1 MNLWRLSL
9 LAATVL
15 LLGAPQA
22 AAAPPAAAPASAVA
36 PAPAVPPELQPWIEW
51 VKGVELPPGECR
63 DVDDEMICVW
73 PTRLRVSVGKAG
85 GSFELEVTAH
95 DAESV
100 LLPGDDS
107 VWPQDIRVDGKPAV
121 VVDED
126 GTPSVR
132 LVVGRHRVSGVFR
145 WSEVPDSLAVPP
157 EVALVDLK
165 RDGKAVAFPARQEG
179 LLRLRDDDEAEEEE
193 AEPEEDQ
200 AAGTEAVEDALR
212 VEVSRWIRDG
222 VPLTVVTRVD
232 LRVSGRTRELTLP
245 YPLWDDAE
253 LLRVDSDLPID
264 FGEARS
270 LVLQAKSGSHTVTL
284 EAALPRQPATL
295 GPPELAEPWPAD
307 EVWVW
312 KAARAG
318 EAALGQVALSGGQA
332 VDRSR
337 THAPAEWEGGATF
350 RVGARTPLAFE
361 VLQRGASETAPNEL
375 GLDRTMWFDMDG
387 SGWSVVDV
395 LRGQM
400 HHGARLDL
408 SAGALGSVIVNG
420 KPQVVTS
427 GVHGTPGVEVRAV
440 DLDLHATWRG
450 ADAATALPLGG
461 WSEPFDRVALHV
473 ELPRGWDVLRA
484 SGPGSMRST
493 WIESW
498 RPLDLLLLLGV
509 CVLIGRMVSPWLGVA
524 ALLGLGLAYTRS
536 GDGYALL
543 VLLIAI
549 LTVLAAQLRRDR
561 GPWARRALQWLWLAG
576 AGLLTA
582 WMIWKVPVG
591 VREVWQGGDSA
602 LSHRDLE
609 RELGQ
614 LAELEAVG
622 VALVLVV
629 YGLAW
634 MIARARG
641 ASHKAA
647 IAFAVLVGGAIV
659 VGLALVT
666 TRGDMIAGPTA
677 AVSEEE
683 PPEDWEETDEE
694 VGGTGQR
701 HKGEEGKMGRPTSRR
716 KSGLYAMKGP
726 KDAVSVDNEVW
737 GGLGGQ
743 EVGEAYGVGGLGLVG
758 TGRGGGGTGEGTIG
772 LGNTGL
778 IGKGG
783 GGGTGEGY
791 GRGAGAGFGGRGT
804 SVPTVRQA
812 KATVSGALDRD
823 IIRRIVRAHINEVR
837 YCYNQGLARDPALR
851 GRVAGNLTI
860 DGAGKVSAAGVGEST
875 LRDAA
880 VGTCIA
886 AAVKRWTFPKPKSG
900 TVEVSYPFV
909 LETDGASAGGEAAS
923 AGERYVL
930 DADLPKAPPSALP
943 QTGEGTP
950 EWSGRR
956 WSLDIDHAVKPD
968 ETVSLWLLS
977 PTVSKALALLRAL
990 ALWLLGFA
998 LVRAGWRAGWGRTP
1012 REPEPPTGSAGAA
1025 RSAAVVA
1032 VFLGSLL
1039 GASQVAS
1046 AAPTPELLEELE
1058 ERVTAERAQA
1068 PTPECAPDCALVVR
1082 LGVEVAARTLRL
1094 SAEVHMAGPGVY
1106 QLPGS
1111 FESWMAQTVDVD
1123 GRPAE
1128 ELIAIEGEVFVRLA
1142 EGVHLIELA
1151 GPIGVDELNLGL
1163 THEPKRV
1170 DVKVKGWVVE
1180 GVDEDGHA
1188 SSLHLLAEAAV
1199 ASEAADD
1206 GARSAPAEAA
1216 PEERVSQDLP
1226 AWLSVDREIEIGPRW
1241 TVRTLVTRQNHGP
1254 SPITVQVP
1262 LLAGEKM
1269 LESSAKVSDPKATVS
1284 LDQAGAKV
1292 SWVSV
1297 LEPRDTLV
1305 LGAPQGSP
1313 WTESWTVTCGEAWQC
1328 AMTGVPATRVDA
1340 GTSVFHPWPGETLS
1354 LTLHQP
1360 PPIDGA
1366 LLTVDHVTLRL
1377 KVADSGTEAQLAM
1390 MVRAATVTTR
1400 TVTLPAGAH
1409 LGSVKIAGAE
1419 VPMARDAT
1427 ELRLPLQPGVSEVD
1441 IEWKQDDGV
1450 QAVYV
1455 APSVSLGGAA
1465 VNARLAID
1473 FVDDSDR
1480 VILWTGGSAD
1490 GPIVWLWPWF
1500 GALALLAVV
1509 LGRAPGVPLRPWK
1522 WLVLGLGFSAGFIPL
1537 LAAWFLLV
1545 AWRPAL
1551 VRRVTSDHGYNALQF
1566 GFVLLTAAVVMV
1578 TLATGKALLTSPVWT
1593 LVDNWSGDDGLLRWY
1608 SDRVMDATPS
1618 AWIVSVPASL
1628 WRALWTL
1635 WAVWVAWQSIGWG
1648 RWAWRALGEGGWL
1661 RTPPPTPPGTDTDV
1675 AEEVD
1680 ASGKA
1685 DVSGEADAPAEPRKQ
1700 PD

>member
-1 MNLWRLSL
+1 MNLWRPSL
-9 LAATVL
+9 LAATVM
-15 LLGAPQA
+15 LLGVARAA
-22 AAAPPAAAPASAVA
+22 AAAPAPTLAT
-36 PAPAVPPELQPWIEW
+36 APAVPPELQPWIEW

-63 DVDDEMICVW
+63 DVEDTVICVW
-73 PTRLRVSVGKAG
+73 PTRLRLSVGKAG

-95 DAESV
+95 DADSV

-107 VWPQDIRVDGKPAV
+107 AWPQDVRVDGKPAV
-121 VVDED
+121 VVDAD

-132 LVVGRHRVSGVFR
+132 LAVGRHRVSGAFL

-165 RDGKAVAFPARQEG
+165 RDGEAVAFPARQEG
-179 LLRLRDDDEAEEEE
+179 LLRLGDDEDDEVEE
-193 AEPEEDQ
+193 AGPEDDATAE
-200 AAGTEAVEDALR
+200 TEAVEDALR

-253 LLRVDSDLPID
+253 LLRVDSDLPVH
-264 FGEARS
+264 FGEGRS
-270 LVLQAKSGSHTVTL
+270 LVLQARSGSYTLTL

-295 GPPELAEPWPAD
+295 GPPELAAPWPAD

-312 KAARAG
+312 KAAPAG

-337 THAPAEWEGGATF
+337 THAPNEWEGGATF

-361 VLQRGASETAPNEL
+361 VLQRGVSETAPNEL
-375 GLDRTMWFDMDG
+375 TLERVMWFDMDG
-387 SGWSVVDV
+387 SGWSVVDG

-408 SAGALGSVIVNG
+408 RAGALGSVVVNG
-420 KPQVVTS
+420 KPQVVTDN
-427 GVHGTPGVEVRAV
+427 GDGTPGVEVRAV
-440 DLDLHATWRG
+440 ELELHATWRG
-450 ADAATALPLGG
+450 ADAATALPVGG

-493 WIESW
+493 WVESW

-509 CVLIGRMVSPWLGVA
+509 CVLIGRMVSPWIGGA

-543 VLLIAI
+543 VLLIAV
-549 LTVLAAQLRRDR
+549 LTVLAGQLRRDR
-561 GPWARRALQWLWLAG
+561 GPWATRALQWLWLAG

-591 VREVWQGGDSA
+591 VREVWQGGESA
-602 LSHRDLE
+602 LAHRDLE

-614 LAELEAVG
+614 LAELAAAG
-622 VALVLVV
+622 AAIVLAV

-634 MIARARG
+634 MMTRARG

-647 IAFAVLVGGAIV
+647 VAFTVLVGGAAI
-659 VGLALVT
+659 VGLALT
-666 TRGDMIAGPTA
+666 MTRGDMIAGPVA
-677 AVSEEE
+677 AVTEEE
-683 PPEDWEETDEE
+683 PPEDWEDADEE
-694 VGGTGQR
+694 AGGSGQR
-701 HKGEEGKMGRPTSRR
+701 HKGEEGKMGRPTSRH

-726 KDAVSVDNEVW
+726 KDAVAENEAW
-737 GGLGGQ
+737 GGLVGQ
-743 EVGEAYGVGGLGLVG
+743 EVGDAYGVGGLGLVG

-783 GGGTGEGY
+783 DGGTGTGY

-837 YCYNQGLARDPALR
+837 YCYNQGLARDPGLA
-851 GRVAGNLTI
+851 GRVAVNFTI
-860 DGAGKVSAAGVGEST
+860 DGSGKVSAAVVGETT
-875 LRDAA
+875 LKDAA
-880 VGTCIA
+880 VGACTS
-886 AAVKRWTFPKPKSG
+886 AAVQRWTFPKPKGGG
-900 TVEVSYPFV
+900 TVEVAYPFV
-909 LETDGASAGGEAAS
+909 LETDNASAGGEAAP
-923 AGERYVL
+923 ADERYVL

-977 PTVSKALALLRAL
+977 PTASKALALLRAL
-990 ALWLLGFA
+990 ALWIVGFA
-998 LVRAGWRAGWGRTP
+998 LVRAGWRTGWGRSA
-1012 REPEPPTGSAGAA
+1012 REPAAPTGSSGPAQA
-1025 RSAAVVA
+1025 AAVIA
-1032 VFLGSLL
+1032 VLLGSLL

-1058 ERVTAERAQA
+1058 RRVTAERAQA
-1068 PTPECAPDCALVVR
+1068 PEPECAPDCALVVR
-1082 LGVEVAARTLRL
+1082 LGVEVAARALRL

-1111 FESWMAQTVDVD
+1111 FGGWMARTVDVD

-1128 ELIAIEGEVFVRLA
+1128 ELIAIDGVVFVRLA
-1142 EGVHLIELA
+1142 EGVHTIELA
-1151 GPIGVDELNLGL
+1151 GPVGVDELNLGL

-1170 DVKVKGWVVE
+1170 DVKAKGWVVE

-1188 SSLHLLAEAAV
+1188 SSLHLLAEASAT
-1199 ASEAADD
+1199 SEAADD
-1206 GARSAPAEAA
+1206 GAAARSEPGEPASED
-1216 PEERVSQDLP
+1216 RVSQDLP
-1226 AWLSVDREIEIGPRW
+1226 AWLSVERQIEIGPRW
-1241 TVRTLVTRQNHGP
+1241 TVRTVVTRQNHRP

-1269 LESSAKVSDPKATVS
+1269 IESTAKISDPKATVS
-1284 LDQAGAKV
+1284 LDQAGATIR
-1292 SWVSV
+1292 WVSV

-1305 LGAPQGSP
+1305 LAAPQGSP

-1328 AMTGVPATRVDA
+1328 AMTGMPATRVDA

-1354 LTLHQP
+1354 LALHQP
-1360 PPIDGA
+1360 PPVDGA
-1366 LLTVDHVTLRL
+1366 LLTVDRVTLRAM
-1377 KVADSGTEAQLAM
+1377 VADSGTEAQLVM
-1390 MVRAATVTTR
+1390 QVRAATVTTR
-1400 TVTLPAGAH
+1400 TITLPAGAH

-1427 ELRLPLQPGVSEVD
+1427 ELRLPLQPGVSAVN

-1450 QAVYV
+1450 ATVYA

-1465 VNARLAID
+1465 VNARLAVD

-1480 VILWTGGSAD
+1480 VVLWTGGSAD

-1509 LGRAPGVPLRPWK
+1509 LGRVPGVPLRSWK
-1522 WLVLGLGFSAGFIPL
+1522 WLVLGLGFSAGLIPL
-1537 LAAWFLLV
+1537 VAAWFLLV

-1593 LVDNWSGDDGLLRWY
+1593 LVDNWSADDGLLRWY
-1608 SDRVMDATPS
+1608 ADRTVDATPS
-1618 AWIVSVPASL
+1618 AWVVSVPASL

-1635 WAVWVAWQSIGWG
+1635 WALWVAWQSIGWG

-1661 RTPPPTPPGTDTDV
+1661 RTPPPPPLP
-1675 AEEVD
+1675 EEPE
-1680 ASGKA
+1680 AA
-1685 DVSGEADAPAEPRKQ
+1685 AEADAPGQADAPASSGDTRS
-1700 PD
+1700 